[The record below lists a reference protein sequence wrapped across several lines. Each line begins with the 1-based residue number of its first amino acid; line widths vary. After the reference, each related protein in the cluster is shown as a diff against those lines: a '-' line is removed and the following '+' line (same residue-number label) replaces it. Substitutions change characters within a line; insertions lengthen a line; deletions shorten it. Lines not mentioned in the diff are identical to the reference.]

1 MITMTPE
8 TKKQMLT
15 ETMEWRFATVAARR
29 QVQSWG
35 RRPDILGRTANRLQG
50 DIVVT
55 RSSPPPPPSPWWW
68 WWWLQTGIR
77 AKPPWGSPPRTWL
90 GEGACCRERVHIPCI
105 LIISGTS
112 HYKSHKSFT
121 FCQLSMYKFSWINCK
136 QKQIWRTNWLFK
148 TNSITKQSKAG
159 AIISKFQRW
168 IDLDQVSFSY
178 ASVKLPF
185 YDLFDANSE
194 ILYPITILFYNSVML
209 KLE

>member
-1 MITMTPE
+1 MRSKAGHFRADSQPPARWYHLLLLLVHGGDDDDC
-8 TKKQMLT
+8 KKVF
-15 ETMEWRFATVAARR
+15 E
-29 QVQSWG
+29 QSLLEEVHRERGW
-35 RRPDILGRTANRLQG
+35 
-50 DIVVT
+50 
-55 RSSPPPPPSPWWW
+55 
-68 WWWLQTGIR
+68 
-77 AKPPWGSPPRTWL
+77 
-90 GEGACCRERVHIPCI
+90 GEGASRRERVHIPCI
-105 LIISGTS
+105 LMISGME
-112 HYKSHKSFT
+112 HYENHKPFT

-136 QKQIWRTNWLFK
+136 QKQIWRTNCLFK
-148 TNSITKQSKAG
+148 TNSITKQSKTG

>member
-1 MITMTPE
+1 MVVMMVIANRYSS
-8 TKKQMLT
+8 KASLRKST
-15 ETMEWRFATVAARR
+15 ENVAGGKELVAARESTYP
-29 QVQSWG
+29 VFWF
-35 RRPDILGRTANRLQG
+35 
-50 DIVVT
+50 
-55 RSSPPPPPSPWWW
+55 
-68 WWWLQTGIR
+68 
-77 AKPPWGSPPRTWL
+77 
-90 GEGACCRERVHIPCI
+90 
-105 LIISGTS
+105 ISGTE
-112 HYKSHKSFT
+112 HYENHKPFT

-136 QKQIWRTNWLFK
+136 QKQIWRTNRLFK
-148 TNSITKQSKAG
+148 TNSITKQSKTG